1 VSSGLRPL
9 QCHGARLTSIGRKHI
24 VAGMDEQRQVDPL
37 RGCEPGGPRLL
48 QLRSDRRLGH
58 EWDDWDGNP
67 LPNGGIFH
75 EPSGLFFRLIGA
87 WFLAVLLIAAAG
99 LWLVSPRLAQ
109 LHQAL
114 PEILWTA
121 LALAAAA
128 IAAWIAL
135 LALSLRIRRNLLP
148 PRLVERGLLPRV
160 MPLAERSGR
169 WFGISRDR
177 AGNAALRVYNG
188 LAAARARPGGVSP
201 DKLLVLL
208 PRCLDK
214 ESMQGAMSISARYGV
229 PMFVASRG
237 RYAREMIARVKPR
250 AVVAVACER
259 DLVSGV
265 HDVASK
271 LPVLGSTLGLPDGP
285 CKNTTADLQSLEE
298 QIRTFLGL
306 DAAPAAPDSLR

>member
-1 VSSGLRPL
+1 MSDSSIRTKPWIEEPSKVMSPASAFSNWLRGTSTFLMIPVMSVNWRRRNRTSHLRSNSSRSSLVAPAVRPATGRSVRSVVSCRGTPRPPESFVTCSAPIPPRDRSGVLAVSPGLRPP
-9 QCHGARLTSIGRKHI
+9 QRHAARRNATARRRRHGARLTSIGRQHI
-24 VAGMDEQRQVDPL
+24 VAAMDEQRQVDPL

-75 EPSGLFFRLIGA
+75 EPPGLFFRLIGA
-87 WFLAVLLIAAAG
+87 WFLAVLLIVAAG

-114 PEILWTA
+114 PAILWTA
-121 LALAAAA
+121 LALGAAA

-188 LAAARARPGGVSP
+188 
-201 DKLLVLL
+201 
-208 PRCLDK
+208 
-214 ESMQGAMSISARYGV
+214 
-229 PMFVASRG
+229 
-237 RYAREMIARVKPR
+237 
-250 AVVAVACER
+250 
-259 DLVSGV
+259 
-265 HDVASK
+265 
-271 LPVLGSTLGLPDGP
+271 
-285 CKNTTADLQSLEE
+285 
-298 QIRTFLGL
+298 
-306 DAAPAAPDSLR
+306 